1 MKATVRIIGVP
12 PVDLIAIRAHDTELH
27 ATRIEDNRLQ
37 LLPEQCVIGQHVADL
52 AACWKV
58 LRDYALASHAPS
70 IEGWDEL
77 DGHITYDLI
86 GTGG

>member
-12 PVDLIAIRAHDTELH
+12 PVDLVAIRGGQTELR
-27 ATRIEDNRLQ
+27 AVRVGDNRLQ
-37 LLPEQCVIGQHVADL
+37 LLLDQCVIGRHTAELVT
-52 AACWKV
+52 CWRV
-58 LRDYALASHAPS
+58 LQDYARCTGAPA

-86 GTGG
+86 RR

>member
-12 PVDLIAIRAHDTELH
+12 PVDLVSVRAHQTELH
-27 ATRIEDNRLQ
+27 AVRVGGNRLQ
-37 LLPEQCVIGQHVADL
+37 LLPEQCTLGRYTSEV

-58 LRDYALASHAPS
+58 LRDYARATDTPA

-77 DGHITYDLI
+77 DNHITYDLI
-86 GTGG
+86 RR

>member
-12 PVDLIAIRAHDTELH
+12 PVDLIAVRAHQTELH

-37 LLPEQCVIGQHVADL
+37 LLPEQCTLGRHTSEV

-58 LRDYALASHAPS
+58 LRDYARCTGAPA
-70 IEGWDEL
+70 IERWDEV
-77 DGHITYDLI
+77 DGHFIYCI
-86 GTGG
+86 

>member
-12 PVDLIAIRAHDTELH
+12 PADLIAIRAHGTELH

-37 LLPEQCVIGQHVADL
+37 LLPEQCDL
-52 AACWKV
+52 GRRTSDLHACWKLLV
-58 LRDYALASHAPS
+58 DYARASHAPL

-77 DGHITYDLI
+77 DGHFVYHPYYHT
-86 GTGG
+86 

>member
-12 PVDLIAIRAHDTELH
+12 PVDLIAVRAHQTELH

-37 LLPEQCVIGQHVADL
+37 LLPEQCTLGRYTSEV

-58 LRDYALASHAPS
+58 LRDYARCTGAPA
-70 IEGWDEL
+70 IEGWDEV
-77 DGHITYDLI
+77 DGHFIYCI
-86 GTGG
+86 